1 MPLRTNFKKLM
12 NGWDEKKPTSTATTT
27 TNGSNGSYNHCRAT
41 HPIDNNNNNNNNNGQ
56 PMSLSAATQQQQQ
69 MQQLQKF
76 PVTSPIAHSVDAGV
90 PVALLKPSCSC
101 RSLGLPDFEEKTAV
115 ISVGCFDVRVSM
127 FFCSLLYISSPPTR
141 TQHHH
146 SSLTHH

>member
-12 NGWDEKKPTSTATTT
+12 NGWDEKKPTSTATTP

-41 HPIDNNNNNNNNNGQ
+41 HPIDNNNNNNNNNNGQ
-56 PMSLSAATQQQQQ
+56 PAE

-146 SSLTHH
+146 HSSLTHH

>member
-12 NGWDEKKPTSTATTT
+12 NGWDEKKPTSTATT

-41 HPIDNNNNNNNNNGQ
+41 HPIDNNNNNNNNNNGQ
-56 PMSLSAATQQQQQ
+56 PAE

-146 SSLTHH
+146 HSSLTHH

>member
-27 TNGSNGSYNHCRAT
+27 NGSNGSYNHCRAT
-41 HPIDNNNNNNNNNGQ
+41 HPIDNNNNNNNNGQ

>member
-41 HPIDNNNNNNNNNGQ
+41 HPIDNNNNNNNGQ
-56 PMSLSAATQQQQQ
+56 PMSLSAATQQQQQQQ

>member
-41 HPIDNNNNNNNNNGQ
+41 HPIDNNNNNNNNNNGQ
-56 PMSLSAATQQQQQ
+56 PAE

-146 SSLTHH
+146 HSSLTHH